1 MLLIEFIS
9 LIVLLGMS
17 AFFSASETAI
27 FHLPVITIDKLVYRY
42 KNLQILKRRE
52 LLLGTL
58 LFGSTL
64 VNVSASIISGQIVYL
79 IFHNSYLLAVTCG
92 MTYIL
97 LVFGEVAPK
106 LYSLRNAE
114 KIAIKATPF
123 LNILRYILSPV
134 VFPLETLISFISPKK
149 QSNFSKEEF
158 KTFIQSDKQLSMK
171 AQRIILNLLEFKNF
185 TAKDL
190 MTPITQLE
198 CLEDSTIP
206 DKTLVAK
213 LKHSRIPVYENDIAN
228 IKGIFYVKDML
239 KTNNNEK
246 YMPLKQLMR
255 VPCFV
260 EKSTKAS
267 EVFTEFNRRHIH
279 IAVVTD
285 DSKKTLTVG
294 IITMDDI
301 LKTIILSA
309 SGGK

>member
-1 MLLIEFIS
+1 MLLLEVIS
-9 LIVLLGMS
+9 LIVLLCMA

-58 LFGSTL
+58 LFGNTL
-64 VNVSASIISGQIVYL
+64 VSVSASVISGQIVYQ
-79 IFHNSYLLAVTCG
+79 IYHNSYILVVTCV

-97 LVFGEVAPK
+97 LVCGEVTPK

-114 KIAIKATPF
+114 KIAIKATPI

-158 KTFIQSDKQLSMK
+158 KTFIQSDKQLSIK
-171 AQRIILNLLEFKNF
+171 AQKIILNLLEFKNF
-185 TAKDL
+185 TAENL

-213 LKHSRIPVYENDIAN
+213 LKHSRIPVYENDVAN
-228 IKGIFYVKDML
+228 IKGIFYVKDIL
-239 KTNNNEK
+239 KTNDNET

-255 VPCFV
+255 VPYYV

-267 EVFTEFNRRHIH
+267 EVFTEFNRRRIH
-279 IAVVTD
+279 IAVATD

-301 LKTIILSA
+301 LKTIIL
-309 SGGK
+309 K